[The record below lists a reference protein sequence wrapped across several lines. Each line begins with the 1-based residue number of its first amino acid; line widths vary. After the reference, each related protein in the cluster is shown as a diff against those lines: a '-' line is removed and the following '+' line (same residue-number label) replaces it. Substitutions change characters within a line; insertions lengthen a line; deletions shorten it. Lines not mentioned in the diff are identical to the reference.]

1 MANSD
6 IDKDLTRTQDDVK
19 IWPLATVPV
28 QLSRLHE
35 RSPSGT
41 TSPHSAALN
50 SQVMAMADGS
60 GFQKLTRKV
69 MPRVLVEIKTAGAY
83 DQRAGDPSETAQ
95 QYGRTHQPESWSDQ
109 PVKSSAKRLCGAHGD

>member
-69 MPRVLVEIKTAGAY
+69 MPRVLAEIKTA
-83 DQRAGDPSETAQ
+83 RA
-95 QYGRTHQPESWSDQ
+95 
-109 PVKSSAKRLCGAHGD
+109 PVGHTIGGLEIQAKPHSNTEGLISQSRGVIDR

>member
-69 MPRVLVEIKTAGAY
+69 MPWVLPETKTQAHQWGI
-83 DQRAGDPSETAQ
+83 RSEGWRSKRNRTAI
-95 QYGRTHQPESWSDQ
+95 RKD
-109 PVKSSAKRLCGAHGD
+109 SSARVVE